1 MNTPNQST
9 SSTPAE
15 RQSGLVGLP
24 KNTDGPTYRMTVRFL
39 PESEEKLKTL
49 RATHEAQTGERLS
62 LSALVNSA
70 ILGRIVKREK
80 PRETHRWGGK

>member
-1 MNTPNQST
+1 VNTNNSTT

-39 PESEEKLKTL
+39 PETEERLKTL
-49 RATHEAQTGERLS
+49 RASHEAQTGERLS

-80 PRETHRWGGK
+80 PRDSHRWGGR